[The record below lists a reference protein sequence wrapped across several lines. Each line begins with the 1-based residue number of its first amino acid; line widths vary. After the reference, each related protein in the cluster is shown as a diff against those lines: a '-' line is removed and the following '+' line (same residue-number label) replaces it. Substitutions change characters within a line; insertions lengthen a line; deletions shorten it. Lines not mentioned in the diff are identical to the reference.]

1 MNLNILLQIFGVLL
15 LEAIGITASMISCH
29 VGNRMYEK
37 EKEEQKALLGN
48 DGDEQAPLSV
58 DNPVAQPVI
67 NDLQNTDKT
76 EIAKARNK
84 VNLIFALQLVGIWL
98 GIFLAYSFIS
108 LMIAVVTGYKPGQ
121 LFTFGIVC
129 LQIYLTKVAVSRRKK
144 RLAEIE
150 KK

>member
-1 MNLNILLQIFGVLL
+1 
-15 LEAIGITASMISCH
+15 
-29 VGNRMYEK
+29 MYEK

-48 DGDEQAPLSV
+48 DGDEQAPLSEE
-58 DNPVAQPVI
+58 NPVAQPVI

-76 EIAKARNK
+76 EISKARNK